1 MNCKQE
7 TYKRLGDYIRE
18 VDVRNSSMEVRLSQG
33 ICNMKY
39 FQDPRQVSSTPHLD
53 KIVRKGQFAY
63 NRATTRNGNKI
74 SIAYREGPDC
84 TVSSAYC
91 VFYIT
96 DENVLNPYYLW
107 LWFKR
112 PDFDRYAI
120 FKSHGS
126 AHEFF
131 EFETL
136 CNTYVPMPPI
146 EEQRKIVDNYLA
158 IQKRIENNKQTI
170 AKLEE
175 AAQAIYRKMF
185 VDDIDP
191 ENLPEGWR
199 MGFLEELSD
208 TITAGVIP
216 KYAESKFLVLGQ
228 KCNNYGQIILD
239 LAKTHIPKPNCPY
252 LQKGDIVI
260 NSTGSGTLGRVC
272 QIWFDPIQLA
282 FDSNMTLVRPK
293 DKYMEYVG
301 SFLYTK
307 QQYFVQMS
315 QGSTNQT
322 RLYCSMI
329 RPLDIVIPTEEVAIE
344 FGKKINPIKTY
355 IQLLQ
360 AENKQNE
367 LILLLALY
375 NLN

>member
-1 MNCKQE
+1 M
-7 TYKRLGDYIRE
+7 
-18 VDVRNSSMEVRLSQG
+18 
-33 ICNMKY
+33 
-39 FQDPRQVSSTPHLD
+39 
-53 KIVRKGQFAY
+53 
-63 NRATTRNGNKI
+63 
-74 SIAYREGPDC
+74 
-84 TVSSAYC
+84 
-91 VFYIT
+91 
-96 DENVLNPYYLW
+96 
-107 LWFKR
+107 
-112 PDFDRYAI
+112 
-120 FKSHGS
+120 
-126 AHEFF
+126 
-131 EFETL
+131 
-136 CNTYVPMPPI
+136 
-146 EEQRKIVDNYLA
+146 
-158 IQKRIENNKQTI
+158 
-170 AKLEE
+170 
-175 AAQAIYRKMF
+175 
-185 VDDIDP
+185 
-191 ENLPEGWR
+191 
-199 MGFLEELSD
+199 
-208 TITAGVIP
+208 
-216 KYAESKFLVLGQ
+216 
-228 KCNNYGQIILD
+228 
-239 LAKTHIPKPNCPY
+239 
-252 LQKGDIVI
+252 
-260 NSTGSGTLGRVC
+260 GRVC

>member
-1 MNCKQE
+1 MFSNHWGMSCKQE
-7 TYKRLGDYIRE
+7 TYKRLGDYIRQ
-18 VDVRNSSMEVRLSQG
+18 VDVRNSAMEVNLSQG

-39 FQDPRQVSSTPHLD
+39 FQNPRQVSSTPHLD

-96 DENVLNPYYLW
+96 DEEVLNPYYLW

-146 EEQRKIVDNYLA
+146 EEQRKIVYNFLS
-158 IQKRIENNKQTI
+158 IQKRIDNNKQTI
-170 AKLEE
+170 AKLED

-185 VDDIDP
+185 VEDIDP
-191 ENLPEGWR
+191 ENLPAGWEI
-199 MGFLEELSD
+199 GKLE
-208 TITAGVIP
+208 
-216 KYAESKFLVLGQ
+216 
-228 KCNNYGQIILD
+228 D
-239 LAKTHIPKPNCPY
+239 LANISSGTTCKNKSACKDSIFKYPVAGAAGIIGYSCDFNND
-252 LQKGDIVI
+252 QKLLT
-260 NSTGSGTLGRVC
+260 TGRVGTLGVTCRYDENVWYADNVLV
-272 QIWFDPIQLA
+272 IDPK
-282 FDSNMTLVRPK
+282 S
-293 DKYMEYVG
+293 YEYVHQIINDLDYNVLIKFG
-301 SFLYTK
+301 
-307 QQYFVQMS
+307 VQNLI
-315 QGSTNQT
+315 TQT
-322 RLYCSMI
+322 GLKEY
-329 RPLDIVIPTEEVAIE
+329 PIVIPPKTLLSE
-344 FGKKINPIKTY
+344 FEKI
-355 IQLLQ
+355 
-360 AENKQNE
+360 AE
-367 LILLLALY
+367 ILY
-375 NLN
+375 NHIDLLKRENEDLYFFYC